1 VPIFEPQRS
10 IPGGFETEQ
19 GVIPVM
25 DIGNALGRKAGHC
38 GFSENTRIRLRAVY
52 DSSTI
57 SVKLIIYIY
66 IIYFIDMRF
75 TLKQLQV
82 FLAVAN
88 HENVTLAA
96 VELAMSQ
103 SAASTALKQLEKR
116 FDVNLFDRIGKR
128 LQLNEQGIAL
138 RPKVLAL
145 ISRAEEL
152 ESSLIRH
159 NEIAQLKVGATL
171 TIGNYLAVEIMAKFM
186 QQYPAARVELDV
198 ENTAAI
204 AAKVRNF
211 ELDIGLVEGELQEAD
226 LDVRQ
231 WRDDELALFCAPDH
245 PLAGNPRL
253 SDADLLT
260 ARWIV
265 REKGS
270 GTRQAFDRA
279 MAGILSKLELRLELQ
294 HTEAIKRAVEKGLG
308 IGCLSKITLE
318 EAFRRGSLVQLA
330 APHRNWTR
338 KFYFILHRQKY
349 LSSGVRSW
357 MEYCQNAV

>member
-1 VPIFEPQRS
+1 
-10 IPGGFETEQ
+10 
-19 GVIPVM
+19 
-25 DIGNALGRKAGHC
+25 
-38 GFSENTRIRLRAVY
+38 
-52 DSSTI
+52 
-57 SVKLIIYIY
+57 
-66 IIYFIDMRF
+66 MRF

-88 HENVTLAA
+88 HENVSLAA

-231 WRDDELALFCAPDH
+231 GRDD
-245 PLAGNPRL
+245 
-253 SDADLLT
+253 
-260 ARWIV
+260 
-265 REKGS
+265 
-270 GTRQAFDRA
+270 
-279 MAGILSKLELRLELQ
+279 
-294 HTEAIKRAVEKGLG
+294 
-308 IGCLSKITLE
+308 
-318 EAFRRGSLVQLA
+318 
-330 APHRNWTR
+330 
-338 KFYFILHRQKY
+338 
-349 LSSGVRSW
+349 
-357 MEYCQNAV
+357 